1 MRRLVSP
8 YRLFPIVALWLALAS
23 TGCGAGPNQIAASA
37 QRIPFDQ
44 LDQKHHAQ
52 LLMSLNEHPVV
63 IHFKEGQ
70 EIPFHFVLDSRL
82 LSLTPPDMKLRVKSA
97 FFLLLRADGPPL
109 LSEDGI
115 EFEEQPKN
123 SFMLGFDIRQGQP
136 AALNL
141 RLGVRSN
148 QPEE

>member
-8 YRLFPIVALWLALAS
+8 YRLFSVALLWLALAPS
-23 TGCGAGPNQIAASA
+23 GCAGPNSIAAGA
-37 QRIPFDQ
+37 PRIPFEQ
-44 LDQKHHAQ
+44 LDQKHHAAQ
-52 LLMSLNEHPVV
+52 LMGLSEQPVV

-70 EIPFHFVLDSRL
+70 EIPFNFVLDSRL
-82 LSLTPPDMKLRVKSA
+82 LSLTPPDMKLRVKTA

-109 LSEDGI
+109 LSEDGV

-123 SFMLGFDIRQGQP
+123 SFMLGFEVQRDKP
-136 AALNL
+136 PALNL